1 MTTRSTNARARRFG
15 SRGYTVVEVIMAMSL
30 FAVSSVGIV
39 ALQKVTTVSNMR
51 AKNLSVANQI
61 ARTWVE
67 RLRSDASVWNYPSP
81 TQITTVSDIGETV
94 WLKNVATTGWF
105 FPKTTAVTN
114 GYVYDGA
121 AFDAF
126 GNGIPSNDVTAT
138 EAAPFCTQLRLSWIY
153 PNELIRA
160 DIRVFWTREGNA
172 GPFDGKP
179 LCSANTDI
187 TRFDLPD
194 GDALSRYHFVYV
206 STSVRKNT
214 AQ

>member
-1 MTTRSTNARARRFG
+1 
-15 SRGYTVVEVIMAMSL
+15 MAMSL
-30 FAVSSVGIV
+30 FAVASVGVMAI
-39 ALQKVTTVSNMR
+39 QKVTTVANMR

-67 RLRSDASVWNYPSP
+67 RLRSDAAVWNYPSP
-81 TQITTVSDIGETV
+81 TQLNNTSDLGETV
-94 WLKNVATTGWF
+94 WLKNVSTTGWF
-105 FPKTTAVTN
+105 FPTTTAVSN

-126 GNGIPSNDVTAT
+126 GNGIVSSDAAATA
-138 EAAPFCTQLRLSWIY
+138 AAPFCTHVRLSWIY

-160 DIRVFWTREGNA
+160 DIRVFWTREGGA

-179 LCSANTDI
+179 LCSPDTNVAS
-187 TRFDLPD
+187 FDLPD
-194 GDALSRYHFVYV
+194 GEALSRYHFVYV

-214 AQ
+214 AP